1 MLRILGK
8 LLAFAAIG
16 MASQAQAAWN
26 EVKTRHFII
35 YANEKPDL
43 LRDFATRL
51 ELFDQGVRSVRSMTD
66 PALSDSGRV
75 KIYVVSDYDN
85 IDRFL
90 GIANVRG
97 MYVPR
102 TSGLIAFVP
111 KMSRDKGEI
120 FELNSQT
127 IFFHEYTHHLQ
138 LQNTSAVI
146 PRWLVEGTAE
156 FFSTARI
163 EKDGSIRFGSPANH
177 RASTLL
183 SGHNLPFKTMLEDN
197 YSKLDDEQTDDL
209 YGRGWLL
216 THYLT
221 FEPAR
226 RGQLDAYLKALQTGQ
241 PTLAAT
247 QSAFGKIDQL
257 ERDLDAYV
265 KRRRLTTLV
274 VPPPA
279 AGAGTIAIRQMP
291 PGEAAIMT
299 VRARSDRGVNT
310 KTAPGVAA
318 DARKIAAE
326 YPNDPAVMTALA
338 EAELDAGQYAAAI
351 AASSK
356 AIALDPRNNKALIFK
371 ARALKE
377 DAEARKAK
385 VNWTDVR
392 ALLIKANRLDPD
404 DPEPLMYYY
413 LSYPEAGEN
422 PSRNA
427 VTGLIYAA
435 DLVPQVDQLRFLAT
449 QQLLFD
455 KNLPKALQMY
465 ASIAYDPHQSERS
478 REQTRRVMAAI
489 AAGNAQQAL
498 ELLGNDD
505 NVEGDGDDSGKLT
518 EPLTH

>member
-1 MLRILGK
+1 
-8 LLAFAAIG
+8 
-16 MASQAQAAWN
+16 
-26 EVKTRHFII
+26 
-35 YANEKPDL
+35 
-43 LRDFATRL
+43 
-51 ELFDQGVRSVRSMTD
+51 MTD
-66 PALSDSGRV
+66 PALSDAGRV

-97 MYVPR
+97 MYVPQ

-120 FELNSQT
+120 FFELNSQI
-127 IFFHEYTHHLQ
+127 IFFHEYAHHLQ

-156 FFSTARI
+156 FFSTAGI
-163 EKDGSIRFGSPANH
+163 EKDGSIRFGAPANH

-197 YSKLDDEQTDDL
+197 YSKLNDEQSDDL

-221 FEPAR
+221 FEPTR
-226 RGQLDAYLKALQTGQ
+226 RGQLDTYLKALQKGQ
-241 PTLAAT
+241 PALAAA
-247 QSAFGKIDQL
+247 QAAFGNIDQL

-274 VPPPA
+274 VPRPA
-279 AGAGTIAIRQMP
+279 AGAGAIAIRQMQ
-291 PGEAAIMT
+291 PGEAANMT
-299 VRARSDRGVNT
+299 VRARSNRGVNT

-318 DARKIAAE
+318 EARKIAGQ
-326 YPNDPAVMTALA
+326 YPNDPAVMTAHA
-338 EAELDAGQYAAAI
+338 EAERDANQYAAAI
-351 AASSK
+351 AASTK
-356 AIALDPRNNKALIFK
+356 AIALDPTNNKALIFK

-385 VNWTDVR
+385 VNWTDIR

-413 LSYPEAGEN
+413 LSYPEAGDN

-435 DLVPQVDQLRFLAT
+435 DLVPQVDELRFLAT

-455 KNLPKALQMY
+455 KDLPRALQMY
-465 ASIAYDPHQSERS
+465 AYDPHQSERS
-478 REQTRRVMAAI
+478 REQARRVMAAI
-489 AAGNAQQAL
+489 AAGNSRQAL
-498 ELLGNDD
+498 DLLGNS
-505 NVEGDGDDSGKLT
+505 GDDDSGEAT
-518 EPLTH
+518 EPPRR